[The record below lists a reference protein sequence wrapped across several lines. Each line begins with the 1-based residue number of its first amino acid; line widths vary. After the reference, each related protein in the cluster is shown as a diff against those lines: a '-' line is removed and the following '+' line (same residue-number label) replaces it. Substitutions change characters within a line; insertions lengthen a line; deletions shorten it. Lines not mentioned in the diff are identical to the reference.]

1 MDVKKSMEL
10 LFKKHSNWVD
20 IVCSFGLDK
29 SLAEDIVQE
38 MYIKIQLS
46 IEKGLD
52 ISYGKD
58 DINYYYVF
66 KTLRSLFFDLKRK
79 AKNVKRVGIENLSC
93 KEGDVDFTAKY
104 ELVTKALSEMY
115 WYDRRVFEFINS
127 GESVASLSRKTGI
140 PYYSLY
146 NTYKKVKKKLK
157 DLL

>member
-1 MDVKKSMEL
+1 MNVKKSMEL
-10 LFKKHSNWVD
+10 LFKKHSNWID
-20 IVCSFGLDK
+20 IVCSFGLEK

-52 ISYGKD
+52 ISYGKN

-79 AKNVKRVGIENLSC
+79 SKNVKRVGIENLSC

>member
-1 MDVKKSMEL
+1 MNVKKSMEL
-10 LFKKHSNWVD
+10 LFKKHSNWID
-20 IVCSFGLDK
+20 IVCSFGLEK

-58 DINYYYVF
+58 DINYYYIF
-66 KTLRSLFFDLKRK
+66 KCLRSLFLDLKRK
-79 AKNVKRVGIENLSC
+79 AKNVKRVGVENLSS
-93 KEGDVDFTAKY
+93 KEGDVDFTEKY
-104 ELVTKALSEMY
+104 ELVTNELSKMY
-115 WYDRRVFEFINS
+115 WYDRKVFEFINS
-127 GESVASLSRKTGI
+127 GESIASLSRKTGI

-146 NTYKKVKKKLK
+146 NTYKKVKKRLK

>member
-1 MDVKKSMEL
+1 MNVKKSMEL
-10 LFKKHSNWVD
+10 LFKKHSNWID
-20 IVCSFGLDK
+20 IVCSFGIDK

-52 ISYGKD
+52 ISYGKN

-79 AKNVKRVGIENLSC
+79 SKNVKRVGIENLSC

>member
-1 MDVKKSMEL
+1 MNVKKGMEL

>member
-1 MDVKKSMEL
+1 MNVKKSMEL
-10 LFKKHSNWVD
+10 LFKKHSNWID
-20 IVCSFGLDK
+20 IVCSFGLEK

-52 ISYGKD
+52 ISYGKN

-79 AKNVKRVGIENLSC
+79 SKNVKRVGIENLSS

>member
-1 MDVKKSMEL
+1 MNVKKSMEL
-10 LFKKHSNWVD
+10 LFKKHSNWID
-20 IVCSFGLDK
+20 IVSSFGLEK

-52 ISYGKD
+52 ISYGKN

-79 AKNVKRVGIENLSC
+79 SKNVKRVGIENLSC

>member
-1 MDVKKSMEL
+1 MNVKKSMEL